1 MNRFWFQLG
10 NAEANNGSDQNGKKA
25 PGIVRRAR
33 KSLIPKPGATI
44 ISEALQLEKQNV
56 VNSPHDN
63 NHSPPGEVTEL
74 LHKWRAGD
82 NAALE
87 TLLPIVYRE
96 LRRIADSY
104 LRRESSGHTLQA
116 TALVNEAYMRL
127 VKTQGLEWQN
137 REQFFGISA
146 NLMRQILVDHARRNS
161 AAKRGGR
168 GGCITL
174 DESLGI
180 TNDSDQ
186 DLLLLDAALT
196 KLGEIDPF
204 GARVVELR
212 YFTGLTIEE
221 TAQALNT
228 SPMTVKREW
237 TTARLWL
244 HREIAGKT

>member
-1 MNRFWFQLG
+1 MQATENRC
-10 NAEANNGSDQNGKKA
+10 
-25 PGIVRRAR
+25 VRRPDALLFPKHCTL
-33 KSLIPKPGATI
+33 KSETFVTA
-44 ISEALQLEKQNV
+44 
-56 VNSPHDN
+56 PHDKN
-63 NHSPPGEVTEL
+63 NSSDPGEVTEL

-82 NAALE
+82 STALD

-96 LRRIADSY
+96 LRRIADGY

-168 GGCITL
+168 VGCITL
-174 DESLGI
+174 DGSLGI
-180 TNDSDQ
+180 TNDSDE

-196 KLGEIDPF
+196 KLAGVDPF

-221 TAQALNT
+221 TARALDT

-244 HREIAGKT
+244 HREIVGTA